1 MAKSTGDKETKSL
14 ADMEAEPKQ
23 EKQEKVDPTADAGA
37 GSVDATLEPG
47 NGQTD
52 QADPAT
58 TPDAKSLREELK
70 AEILAELRAERA
82 ALVATAAPLAPVTVA
97 AESVAQDHERRLT
110 EKLKNVEDA
119 KAVAESSLSAG
130 SRQFSVG
137 LKGNPTRIVGGEHPL
152 EAEQKYRD
160 FFGIR
165 QTEHRFEVS
174 EVSA

>member
-1 MAKSTGDKETKSL
+1 MQRHEIIATFGQLGLKGMAQ
-14 ADMEAEPKQ
+14 AY
-23 EKQEKVDPTADAGA
+23 
-37 GSVDATLEPG
+37 
-47 NGQTD
+47 D
-52 QADPAT
+52 QAVT
-58 TPDAKSLREELK
+58 TGIRRNRSVT
-70 AEILAELRAERA
+70 EILAELRAERA

-119 KAVAESSLSAG
+119 KAVAETSLSAG

-174 EVSA
+174 EVSE